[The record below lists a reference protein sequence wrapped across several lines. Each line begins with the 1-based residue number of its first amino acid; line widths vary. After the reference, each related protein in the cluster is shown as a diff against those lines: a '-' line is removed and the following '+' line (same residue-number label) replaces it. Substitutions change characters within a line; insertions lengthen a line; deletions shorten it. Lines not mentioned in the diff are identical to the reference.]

1 MEIVNTPSGFYY
13 SGSDEVG
20 PTFEEMT
27 AEVQQLPD
35 NPAPVESGSS
45 FISSDYWRGKIAEFQ
60 STMNAADS
68 VYQAV
73 QAAMFTEGA
82 IQSQSV
88 WDGLMQSL
96 AEYDAKKTLIRTTAE
111 AVNLGVS
118 AVNALGGNL
127 PALRLPGSLGALPAI
142 PLVAIA
148 ALSTAAVLV
157 AWGREWI
164 AGVNSRLRMAQAL
177 DAQATPEAR
186 AALAATLAK
195 TEAAERAAD
204 ASTLGA
210 LAPLAK
216 WAALGLLG
224 FLAWRAF
231 DRYGGRGKGGAA

>member
-1 MEIVNTPSGFYY
+1 MDIINTPTGFYY
-13 SGSDEVG
+13 SGTDEAG

-27 AEVQQLPD
+27 AEVVQIPD
-35 NPAPVESGSS
+35 NPAPVAESSS
-45 FISSDYWRGKIAEFQ
+45 FLSSDYWRGKIAEFQ
-60 STMNAADS
+60 ATMNAADT
-68 VYQAV
+68 VYQAT
-73 QAAMFTEGA
+73 QAAMFTDGA
-82 IQSQSV
+82 IQSQEV

-96 AEYDAKKTLIRTTAE
+96 AEYDSKKTLIRTTAE
-111 AVNLGVS
+111 AINLGVQ

-127 PALRLPGSLGALPAI
+127 TALRLPGSLGFAPAV

-177 DAQATPEAR
+177 DAQADPKAR

-195 TEAAERAAD
+195 TEAAQRAAD
-204 ASTLGA
+204 SSTLGA

-216 WAALGLLG
+216 WGALALLG

-231 DRYGGRGKGGAA
+231 DRYGRGGRGSGD